1 MIHNKPVKELEPV
14 ILKITPTILKDYSS
28 ASCIGDTLNKIL
40 FGNEKEAVW
49 RVMPWYD
56 EEKKT
61 HFCYE
66 LLGFIRSLFSQLG
79 RQFSDF
85 AVVRLVA
92 KEIVC

>member
-1 MIHNKPVKELEPV
+1 MQFGSVAPGRACKSCRTKGIYFYTMNYVVMHTSINQEPV
-14 ILKITPTILKDYSS
+14 TSIEKPGLYILIS
-28 ASCIGDTLNKIL
+28 
-40 FGNEKEAVW
+40 
-49 RVMPWYD
+49 
-56 EEKKT
+56 